1 VCIHVHNGWE
11 DPHLR
16 AFPMVRTD
24 ASIAV
29 RALENRFRRW
39 IGKIRK
45 NRKFSNLSGLN
56 LCTSHILI
64 FGCLHGQDVVGS

>member
-1 VCIHVHNGWE
+1 
-11 DPHLR
+11 
-16 AFPMVRTD
+16 MVRTD